1 VAAEIEKKQGLLDAH
16 SSAKE
21 NKATALN
28 GLYIKLSNF
37 DIVTEN
43 NRLA

>member
-1 VAAEIEKKQGLLDAH
+1 VAAEIEKRQGLLDAL

-37 DIVTEN
+37 DIVTEH